1 MLYLI
6 DGYNLLYALGV
17 VRKRMRSDGL
27 EKARQN
33 LLGVLHGS
41 FGTES
46 DHVTVVFDAAKPPP
60 GVPAETTY
68 QGIQVRFAIGMA
80 AADDLI
86 EVLIR
91 KASTPR
97 HLTVVSD
104 DHRIQKAARR
114 RHCVVNGCGD
124 FLQEIEER
132 RKPPPAPPKEQP
144 AKPSS
149 LSREETQHWLKE
161 FADLADD
168 PAMKELQDPPE
179 FFEEDLGD
187 CP

>member
-17 VRKRMRSDGL
+17 LHKRMGPEGL

-41 FGTES
+41 FGDES
-46 DHVTVVFDAAKPPP
+46 ANVTVVFDAARPRP
-60 GVPAETTY
+60 GAAAEMEY
-68 QGIQVRFAIGMA
+68 HGIHVRFAIGMA

-86 EVLIR
+86 EVFIR
-91 KASTPR
+91 KASAPR

-104 DHRIQKAARR
+104 DHRLQKAARR
-114 RHCVVNGCGD
+114 RRCVVSGCGD
-124 FLQEIEER
+124 FLQALER
-132 RKPPPAPPKEQP
+132 RRRSPAAAPDEPP
-144 AKPSS
+144 AKPTRV
-149 LSREETQHWLKE
+149 SREETQHWLEE

-179 FFEEDLGD
+179 FFEDER
-187 CP
+187 

>member
-6 DGYNLLYALGV
+6 DGYNLLHAMGV
-17 VRKRMRSDGL
+17 ARRRMGRDGL

-46 DHVTVVFDAAKPPP
+46 ANVTVVFDAAHPPP
-60 GVPAETTY
+60 GAAAEMVHH
-68 QGIQVRFAIGMA
+68 GIHVLFAIGMA

-86 EVLIR
+86 EDLIR
-91 KASTPR
+91 KASAPR

-104 DHRIQKAARR
+104 DHRLQKAAKR
-114 RHCVVNGCGD
+114 RHCVVSSCGD
-124 FLQEIEER
+124 FLEELER
-132 RKPPPAPPKEQP
+132 RRRPPAAAPEEQP
-144 AKPSS
+144 VKPTKV
-149 LSREETQHWLKE
+149 SREETQHWLKE

-168 PAMKELQDPPE
+168 PAFKELQDPPE
-179 FFEEDLGD
+179 FFEEE
-187 CP
+187 

>member
-1 MLYLI
+1 MFYLI
-6 DGYNLLYALGV
+6 DGYNLLHAIGI
-17 VRKRMRSDGL
+17 VRRRMGPDGL

-33 LLGVLHGS
+33 LLGTLHGA

-46 DHVTVVFDAAKPPP
+46 ANITVVFDAARPPP
-60 GVPAETTY
+60 GVPAEMSY
-68 QGIQVRFAIGMA
+68 HGIHVLFAIGMA

-91 KASTPR
+91 KASAPR

-104 DHRIQKAARR
+104 DHRLQKAARR
-114 RHCVVNGCGD
+114 RQCVVSSCGD
-124 FLQEIEER
+124 FLEQLER
-132 RKPPPAPPKEQP
+132 RRQP
-144 AKPSS
+144 AQPTQEPSAKPTG
-149 LSREETQHWLKE
+149 LSREETQHWLEE

-179 FFEEDLGD
+179 FFEDESSSF
-187 CP
+187 

>member
-6 DGYNLLYALGV
+6 DGYNLLFALGV
-17 VRKRMRSDGL
+17 LRKRMGPDGL
-27 EKARQN
+27 EKARRN

-41 FGTES
+41 FGDES
-46 DHVTVVFDAAKPPP
+46 HHVTVVFDAAKPPP
-60 GVPAETTY
+60 GVPAEMTY

-91 KASTPR
+91 KASAPR

-104 DHRIQKAARR
+104 DRRIKDAARR
-114 RHCVVNGCGD
+114 RHCVVSGCGD
-124 FLQEIEER
+124 FLQEMERR
-132 RKPPPAPPKEQP
+132 RKPAPPPPGEQP
-144 AKPSS
+144 AKPSGVS
-149 LSREETQHWLKE
+149 SEEADHWLKE

-179 FFEEDLGD
+179 FFEDEK
-187 CP
+187 

>member
-6 DGYNLLYALGV
+6 DGYNLLFALGIL
-17 VRKRMRSDGL
+17 RKRMGPDGL
-27 EKARQN
+27 EKARRN

-41 FGTES
+41 FGDES
-46 DHVTVVFDAAKPPP
+46 HHLTVVFDAARPPP
-60 GVPAETTY
+60 GVPSETTY

-86 EVLIR
+86 EALIR
-91 KASTPR
+91 KASAPR

-104 DHRIQKAARR
+104 DRRIKDAARR
-114 RHCVVNGCGD
+114 RHCVVSGCGD
-124 FLQEIEER
+124 FLKEMERR
-132 RKPPPAPPKEQP
+132 RKPAPPPPGEQS
-144 AKPSS
+144 AKPSGVS
-149 LSREETQHWLKE
+149 GEEARRWLEE

-179 FFEEDLGD
+179 FFEDES
-187 CP
+187 

>member
-6 DGYNLLYALGV
+6 DGYNLLHAMGV
-17 VRKRMRSDGL
+17 ARRRMGPDGL

-33 LLGVLHGS
+33 LLGVLHGA

-46 DHVTVVFDAAKPPP
+46 ANVTVVFDAAKAPR
-60 GVPAETTY
+60 GAPAVMEY
-68 QGIQVRFAIGMA
+68 HGLHVLFAIGMA

-86 EVLIR
+86 EDLIR
-91 KASTPR
+91 RASAPR

-104 DHRIQKAARR
+104 DHRLQKAARR
-114 RHCVVNGCGD
+114 RHCVVNGCGA
-124 FLQEIEER
+124 FLDSLNKQR
-132 RKPPPAPPKEQP
+132 NAPPAPQQEQP
-144 AKPSS
+144 AKPTGV
-149 LSREETQHWLKE
+149 SREEARHWLEE

-179 FFEEDLGD
+179 FFEDER
-187 CP
+187 